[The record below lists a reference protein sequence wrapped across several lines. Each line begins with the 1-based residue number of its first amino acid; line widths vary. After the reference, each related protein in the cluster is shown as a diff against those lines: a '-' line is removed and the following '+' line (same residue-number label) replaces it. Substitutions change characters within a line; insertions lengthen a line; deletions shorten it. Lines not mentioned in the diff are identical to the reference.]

1 MVLKEASR
9 PNPGNDVKNPPIY
22 EDLLQKLVRVY
33 EGGLDPGLTD
43 FRIPAAAYTDELQLQ
58 AERRLLSALPMAVA
72 HVSQLQTAG
81 SCLVHDALGV
91 PIMVTRDREGEL
103 HAMLNVC
110 RHRGTRLVAE
120 AGFCKVR
127 KGFHCRY
134 HGWTYDIEG
143 NLLDVPR
150 QELFPTLDKSEHN
163 LISLPATE
171 RFGFVWVVA
180 TPAAEYDFDAFLDPL
195 EPDLGPLNLESHV
208 VFRRATTTAR
218 TNWKIVMEAFLDG
231 YHVRH
236 LHHKTV
242 GPYFKDHRSYSELAG
257 PHVRAIVGRGGFQEA
272 AASGSIDDI
281 RDIATPTYVIFPNT
295 IFVAQ
300 PGFVSRATAYP
311 TALDEIYWE
320 HDLIIPEEPTTEKA
334 RAHWELNYG
343 LIQNGVFKGEDLW
356 VCEQIQKGLR
366 SGANEFLT
374 YGIEEAPI
382 QWWHEELTRRIE
394 AES

>member
-1 MVLKEASR
+1 MST
-9 PNPGNDVKNPPIY
+9 NPPVY
-22 EDLLQKLVRVY
+22 DRLLRELTAVY
-33 EGGLDPGLTD
+33 EGRLKPPVAE
-43 FRIPAAAYTDELQLQ
+43 FRIPTKTYTDEARFQ
-58 AERRLLSALPMAVA
+58 AERRLLRRLPIAVA
-72 HVSQLQTAG
+72 HVSQLSAPG
-81 SCLVHDALGV
+81 SCLVHDVLGA
-91 PIMVTRDREGEL
+91 PIMILRDREGEL
-103 HAMLNVC
+103 RAMFNVC
-110 RHRGTRLVAE
+110 RHRGTRLLE
-120 AGFCKVR
+120 DEGFCKVR

-143 NLLDVPR
+143 NLLNVPKE
-150 QELFPTLDKSEHN
+150 ELFPSLDKSALG
-163 LISLPATE
+163 LISLPITE

-180 TPAAEYDFDAFLDPL
+180 TPGTEYDFDAFLDPL
-195 EPDLGPLNLESHV
+195 EPDLGLLKLESHV
-208 VFRRATTTAR
+208 VFRRATATAR

-236 LHHKTV
+236 LHKNTV

-257 PHVRAIVGRGGFQEA
+257 PHVRAIVGRSGFREA
-272 AASGSIDDI
+272 VASDSIDDI

-320 HDLIIPEEPTTEKA
+320 HDLIIPEEPKTEKA
-334 RAHWELNYG
+334 RAHWELNYE
-343 LIQNGVFKGEDLW
+343 LIQKGVFQGEDLW
-356 VCEQIQKGLR
+356 VCEQIQQGLA
-366 SGANEFLT
+366 SGANEQFT

-394 AES
+394 ETP

>member
-1 MVLKEASR
+1 M
-9 PNPGNDVKNPPIY
+9 KNPPIY
-22 EDLLQKLVRVY
+22 EDLLEKLVRVY
-33 EGGLDPGLTD
+33 QGSASPDLTD
-43 FRIPAAAYTDELQLQ
+43 FRIPTAVYTSESRLQ
-58 AERRLLSALPMAVA
+58 AERRLLRSLPMPVA
-72 HVSQLQTAG
+72 HVSQLEAAG

-91 PIMVTRDREGEL
+91 PVVITRTREGEL
-103 HAMLNVC
+103 RAMLNVC
-110 RHRGTRLVAE
+110 RHRGTRLVEE
-120 AGFCKVR
+120 AGFCRVR

-143 NLLDVPR
+143 NLLNVPR
-150 QELFPTLDKSEHN
+150 EELFPSLDKSALG
-163 LISLPATE
+163 LIPLPVTE

-180 TPAAEYDFDAFLDPL
+180 TPRTDYDFDGFLDPL
-195 EPDLGPLNLESHV
+195 EPDLGPLKLESHV

-236 LHHKTV
+236 LHKNTV
-242 GPYFKDHRSYSELAG
+242 GPYFKGHRSYSELAG
-257 PHVRAIVGRGGFQEA
+257 PHVRAIVGRSGFREA
-272 AASGSIDDI
+272 VDSASIDDI

-320 HDLIIPEEPTTEKA
+320 HDLIIPEEPKTEKA
-334 RAHWELNYG
+334 RAHWELNYE
-343 LIQNGVFKGEDLW
+343 LIQKGVFQGEDLW
-356 VCEQIQKGLR
+356 VCEQIQQGLA
-366 SGANEFLT
+366 SGANDQFT

-382 QWWHEELTRRIE
+382 QWWHEEMTRRIE
-394 AES
+394 ETT

>member
-1 MVLKEASR
+1 MS
-9 PNPGNDVKNPPIY
+9 NPPIY
-22 EDLLQKLVRVY
+22 EELLEKLVRVY
-33 EGGLDPGLTD
+33 EGSLGRRLTD
-43 FRIPAAAYTDELQLQ
+43 FRIPTAAYTNELQFQ
-58 AERRLLSALPMAVA
+58 AERRLLRTLPMVVA
-72 HVSQLQTAG
+72 HVSQLQAAG

-91 PIMVTRDREGEL
+91 PIVVTRDREGDL

-110 RHRGTRLVAE
+110 RHRGTRLVE
-120 AGFCKVR
+120 DTGFCTVR

-143 NLLDVPR
+143 NLLNVPR
-150 QELFPTLDKSEHN
+150 PELFPTLDKGELN
-163 LISLPATE
+163 LISLPVTE

-180 TPAAEYDFDAFLDPL
+180 TPQAEYDFGAFLDPL
-195 EPDLGPLNLESHV
+195 DADLAPLKLESHV

-236 LHHKTV
+236 LHKNTV
-242 GPYFKDHRSYSELAG
+242 GPYFKNHRSYSELTG
-257 PHVRAIVGRGGFQEA
+257 PHVRAIVGRGGFHEA
-272 AASGSIDDI
+272 VASGSIDNI

-320 HDLIIPEEPTTEKA
+320 HDLIIPEEPKTEKA
-334 RAHWELNYG
+334 RAHWELNYE

-356 VCEQIQKGLR
+356 VCQQIQKGLG

-394 AES
+394 GVS

>member
-1 MVLKEASR
+1 M
-9 PNPGNDVKNPPIY
+9 KNPPIY
-22 EDLLQKLVRVY
+22 EDLLEKLVRVY
-33 EGGLDPGLTD
+33 QGSANPDLTD
-43 FRIPAAAYTDELQLQ
+43 FRIPTAVYTSESRLQ
-58 AERRLLSALPMAVA
+58 AERRLLRGLPMAVA
-72 HVSQLQTAG
+72 HVSQLEAAG

-91 PIMVTRDREGEL
+91 PVVITRTREGEL
-103 HAMLNVC
+103 RAMLNVC
-110 RHRGTRLVAE
+110 RHRGTRLVEE
-120 AGFCKVR
+120 AGFCRVR

-143 NLLDVPR
+143 NLLNVPR
-150 QELFPTLDKSEHN
+150 EELFPSLDKRALG
-163 LISLPATE
+163 LIPLPVTE

-180 TPAAEYDFDAFLDPL
+180 TPSTGYDFDGFLDPL
-195 EPDLGPLNLESHV
+195 EPDLGPLKLESHV

-236 LHHKTV
+236 LHKNTV
-242 GPYFKDHRSYSELAG
+242 GPYFKGHRSYSELAG
-257 PHVRAIVGRGGFQEA
+257 PHVRAIVGRSGFREA
-272 AASGSIDDI
+272 VASASIDDI

-320 HDLIIPEEPTTEKA
+320 HDLIIPEEPKTEKA
-334 RAHWELNYG
+334 RAHWELNYE
-343 LIQNGVFKGEDLW
+343 LIQKGVFQGEDLW
-356 VCEQIQKGLR
+356 VCEQIQQGLA
-366 SGANEFLT
+366 SGANDQFT

-382 QWWHEELTRRIE
+382 QWWHEEMTRRIE
-394 AES
+394 ETT